1 MLKNW
6 WKLDYIIDRLILSPF
21 LSFFSSFFFF
31 LFFLFFLG
39 QQSTLSSLRSSK
51 KNCSIKNFFLCY
63 QSSRYKYLQ
72 QLRLEWTT
80 NRVCEWKKFP
90 PPRFGQGSL
99 HYVFFLFFFFSFFFW
114 FFFPFFFVLFFHS
127 STRSEYLLKCA
138 ITRISS
144 MYIYIYI
151 LCIYIL
157 EIDSAA
163 GILVA
168 ALPLSLFL
176 FDRFVRLLLSY
187 IRFITIFV
195 WKRES
200 RRTRERRTLL
210 SVCFSLSIAS
220 FIHKTRLFIFFR
232 HLKRYV

>member
-1 MLKNW
+1 MLSV
-6 WKLDYIIDRLILSPF
+6 IQVQV
-21 LSFFSSFFFF
+21 SS
-31 LFFLFFLG
+31 
-39 QQSTLSSLRSSK
+39 TIEARVDD
-51 KNCSIKNFFLCY
+51 
-63 QSSRYKYLQ
+63 QSSVWMKKIPPASIWPG
-72 QLRLEWTT
+72 QLAL
-80 NRVCEWKKFP
+80 CFLP
-90 PPRFGQGSL
+90 F
-99 HYVFFLFFFFSFFFW
+99 FFLFFFFLVFFSFFFC
-114 FFFPFFFVLFFHS
+114 FVFSFIH
-127 STRSEYLLKCA
+127 EK
-138 ITRISS
+138 RILVE
-144 MYIYIYI
+144 MRYNAHQLYVYIYIYI

-220 FIHKTRLFIFFR
+220 FIHKTRLFIFF
-232 HLKRYV
+232 VI

>member
-1 MLKNW
+1 MLSVIQVQVSSTIEARVDDQSSVWMKKIPPASIW
-6 WKLDYIIDRLILSPF
+6 PGQLALCF
-21 LSFFSSFFFF
+21 LPFFF
-31 LFFLFFLG
+31 LF
-39 QQSTLSSLRSSK
+39 
-51 KNCSIKNFFLCY
+51 
-63 QSSRYKYLQ
+63 
-72 QLRLEWTT
+72 
-80 NRVCEWKKFP
+80 
-90 PPRFGQGSL
+90 
-99 HYVFFLFFFFSFFFW
+99 FFFW
-114 FFFPFFFVLFFHS
+114 FFFPFFFFVLFFHS

-151 LCIYIL
+151 YIVYIYIL

-195 WKRES
+195 WKRIEENS
-200 RRTRERRTLL
+200 REKN
-210 SVCFSLSIAS
+210 SVV
-220 FIHKTRLFIFFR
+220 RLFFAFNRFVHSQDTSFYFFR